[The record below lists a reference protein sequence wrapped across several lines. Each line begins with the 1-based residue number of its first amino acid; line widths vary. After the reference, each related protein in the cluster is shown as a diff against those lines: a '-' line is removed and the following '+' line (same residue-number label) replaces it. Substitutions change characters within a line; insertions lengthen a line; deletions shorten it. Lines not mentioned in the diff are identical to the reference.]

1 MTKSVAEN
9 IKSNPKRPDIFATVF
24 KKTFDELMAEER
36 MSLPKNAD
44 PQQYLGNQIIIKE
57 EAKAEVIHNESDET
71 QNIIRAISATIRGM
85 YEIDDEERPMAAGQ
99 LNATLTEKEILLREA
114 HHRMKNNLQ
123 VICSILSLQA
133 GTDNRSRGALKEC
146 QRRVKVMA
154 RIHEDIHHIDDLTSL
169 NARDYLNT
177 VVKDTIASGGRDA
190 QGMSYRLEVDD
201 IFIDVDQAVACGQIV
216 SELLSNSLKHAFPDG
231 QSGNIVVSLHRRD
244 EGRTELTVAD
254 DGKGLAEDFDLERAE
269 SLGMRLVHA
278 LAMQLSG
285 VIEVDVSGGTRV
297 QITFPEQP

>member
-1 MTKSVAEN
+1 MTKSVAGK
-9 IKSNPKRPDIFATVF
+9 IQSIPKRSDIFATAF

-36 MSLPKNAD
+36 KILPKNAD
-44 PQQYLGNQIIIKE
+44 LQQYLDNQIILKE
-57 EAKAEVIHNESDET
+57 EAKVIHNESDET

-99 LNATLTEKEILLREA
+99 LNATLAVKEILLREV

-123 VICSILSLQA
+123 VVSSILSLQA
-133 GTDNRSRGALKEC
+133 GTDNRSRDALKEC

-154 RIHEDIHHIDDLTSL
+154 QIHEDLHQIDDLASL

-177 VVKDTIASGGRDA
+177 VIGDTLASGGHDA
-190 QGMSYRLEVDD
+190 QRISSRLEVDD
-201 IFIDVDQAVACGQIV
+201 IVIDVDQAVACGHIV
-216 SELLSNSLKHAFPDG
+216 SELLSNSQKHAFPDG

-244 EGRTELTVAD
+244 EGRIELTVAD
-254 DGKGLAEDFDLERAE
+254 DGKGLAQDFDLEQAE
-269 SLGMRLVHA
+269 TLGMRLVHA

-297 QITFPEQP
+297 QIIFPEQP